1 MRKVILY
8 IAMSL
13 DGFIADEFGGVDWLV
28 GQEDTSEEQG
38 SYARFIKT
46 VDTVIMGY
54 TTYHQVTT
62 ELAPGNWPYK
72 GLRTYV
78 LTHKYKKTE
87 EDIIFTDKNIQELV
101 TKIRMEP
108 GKNIWICGGA
118 NLVNQ
123 FMKEDLIDRYHIT
136 VIPTILGK
144 GIPLFHDNNSSIR
157 LKLISS
163 ESYNGM
169 IDLIYERRE

>member
-1 MRKVILY
+1 MRKIVLY

-13 DGFIADEFGGVDWLV
+13 DGYIADELGGVDWLG
-28 GQEDTSEEQG
+28 GQEDSCEEQG
-38 SYARFIKT
+38 SYTDFIKT

-78 LTHKYKKTE
+78 LTHRDKKFE
-87 EDIIFTDKNIQELV
+87 EEVIFTDENIQQLI

-108 GKNIWICGGA
+108 GKDIWICGGA

-136 VIPTILGK
+136 VMPTILGK
-144 GIPLFHDNNSSIR
+144 GIPLFHDNNISIK

-169 IDLIYERRE
+169 IDLIYEKRE